1 MADLRFRSNSTSPK
15 PVAQKATDGY
25 SLPSTPAPRTHLLTR
40 LLYTSSAILSI
51 LCLAYV
57 SRQEPTSLPDA
68 YALCSRS
75 GAHIYTVDPHYP
87 RAQCM
92 VVQGSHI
99 VDVGAIDDVHRRWES
114 SILAIEAAI
123 KRAHPKPRLV
133 TRFIESGSIVVPGIS
148 DSHAHMLEYGA
159 SRLIPLESARSAKAA
174 TALVR
179 RFISSDEDIKKD
191 PLKFVEGWGWDHTKW
206 AGREFPTAADLDSD
220 PLVRQHRVILEAKD
234 GHAIWVNS
242 RVLEEISPLQRASMV
257 VSSYV
262 MHQASQ
268 QASFLTMP
276 SSLSQSLHPHIGTL
290 RSVFSWFV
298 EDAVSHGLTSIHD
311 AGFDPRS
318 LEFFKSL
325 AEQEKLPIRIYG
337 MTHFDENAEYW
348 GDQIK
353 PIIGAA
359 NGRFTARSVKIFG
372 DGALRSGGAALH
384 EAYADNP
391 STRGFMR
398 IDQQVLTTTIHKFL
412 RDGWQTNVHAVGD
425 RANTLVIDAFESAL
439 QGINVTAL
447 RPRLEH
453 AQIIT
458 QSDMRRLVKLGVIA
472 SVQPTHAISDMYFA
486 EDRLGP
492 ERVKSL
498 YAFRDIIDHG
508 ARFTLGSD
516 APVEDLNPL
525 SGFFA
530 AVTRLAPDGT
540 SPHGPGGWQ
549 RLTREEALKGMTL
562 DPAWASFNENTLGSI
577 TPGKRAD
584 FVVLSKNIM
593 TIPEREILS
602 TKVLATAIDGRPV
615 YGHL

>member
-1 MADLRFRSNSTSPK
+1 MSAGENS
-15 PVAQKATDGY
+15 
-25 SLPSTPAPRTHLLTR
+25 LW
-40 LLYTSSAILSI
+40 
-51 LCLAYV
+51 C
-57 SRQEPTSLPDA
+57 
-68 YALCSRS
+68 
-75 GAHIYTVDPHYP
+75 HIYTVDPDFP

-92 VVQGSHI
+92 VVQGSYI
-99 VDVGAIDDVHRRWES
+99 VDVGAIATLDEVHRRWES

-123 KRAHPKPRLV
+123 KRAHPKPRLT

-159 SRLIPLESARSAKAA
+159 SRLIPLESARSAKDA

-179 RFISSDEDIKKD
+179 RFILSDEDIKQD

-206 AGREFPTAADLDSD
+206 AEQEFPNAAVLDSD
-220 PLVRQHRVILEAKD
+220 PIVRQHRVVLEAKD

-242 RVLEEISPLQRASMV
+242 KVLEDISPLPEKVEGGVIVRDASGKPTGVLLDNAQFLVTVPPPTYKDLEKRFQLV
-257 VSSYV
+257 V
-262 MHQASQ
+262 A
-268 QASFLTMP
+268 
-276 SSLSQSLHPHIGTL
+276 
-290 RSVFSWFV
+290 
-298 EDAVSHGLTSIHD
+298 DAISHGLTTIHD

-318 LEFFKSL
+318 LEFFKSS
-325 AEQEKLPIRIYG
+325 IRIYG
-337 MTHFDENAEYW
+337 MTHLDENSEYW
-348 GDQIK
+348 GDKIK
-353 PIIGAA
+353 PTIGAA

-384 EAYADNP
+384 EPYTDNP

-398 IDQQVLTTTIHKFL
+398 IDQDVLTTNIQKFL
-412 RDGWQTNVHAVGD
+412 RDGWQTNIHAVGD
-425 RANTLVIDAFESAL
+425 RANTLVIDAFELAL
-439 QGINVTAL
+439 EGINVTAL

-458 QSDMRRLVKLGVIA
+458 HSDMARLAKLGVIA

-492 ERVKSL
+492 ERVKLL
-498 YAFRDIIDHG
+498 YAFRDIIDYG

-516 APVEDLNPL
+516 APVEDMNPL

-530 AVTRLAPDGT
+530 AITRLAPDGT
-540 SPHGPGGWQ
+540 SPHGAGGWFPEQ

-562 DPAWASFNENTLGSI
+562 DPAWASFSEDTLGSI

-593 TIPEREILS
+593 TVPESEILS
-602 TKVLATAIDGRPV
+602 TKVLATAIDGRPI
-615 YGHL
+615 YGHI